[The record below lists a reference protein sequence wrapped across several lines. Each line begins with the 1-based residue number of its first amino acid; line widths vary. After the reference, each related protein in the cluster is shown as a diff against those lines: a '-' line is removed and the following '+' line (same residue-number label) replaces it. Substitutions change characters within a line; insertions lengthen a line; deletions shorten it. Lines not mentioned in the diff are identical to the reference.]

1 MASPA
6 GLVPS
11 TSSINMTVT
20 APENLLAACSCLNV
34 KLHLAEPSGPSV
46 AGTETKLG
54 LAGVS
59 VEQKILCSMS
69 ISGDQTTV
77 YCNNCNHK
85 VYTFS
90 TVSNT
95 AQLEPTSLAFLNSS
109 ILFSPSSGIV
119 VPSESIVTSDGI
131 AALLKDSDYSK
142 SFRLVLAPS
151 SPSPTEATSTISTNI
166 NSTSQ
171 HLYQPHLEKVRTLL
185 DKELEANIS
194 AQQQQ
199 TEARIEAYKSQQQFA
214 LQASIVSTRR
224 EKERLWAKIQDRVSA
239 PPTLSV
245 GEGHSHSPGL
255 QPAPLENGTHPFDG
269 PSTLPI
275 RLTNVSRDGLLH
287 GSFTDRRKSAV
298 AEMAMSHQFR
308 EFDQRMASNSL
319 RRQSLVP
326 GSTPLPHSAGLAPTQ
341 ERSALST
348 SHASVASEA
357 SHNSAASTS
366 PAPKSKKRVT
376 IVDTVSIVEPASH
389 DDDDESN
396 IIGERST
403 FYSGNDD
410 EDDDG
415 EDGGVVFDLD
425 EELGFDGEGQQD
437 GFDEDSDDDFTS
449 DDRDLNGGE
458 GSSTNG
464 SSSINISISRASPPK
479 SGMVVGSLRAN
490 YLRRQRGL
498 EQHKKSL
505 TNGPGDDEGDED
517 ENDDLEDGEQP
528 VTYFGT
534 SLPIQIQA
542 RQPAIP
548 PPPARTSAIAS
559 SLAMP
564 PPAAAMLQR
573 RLSRAYGNDNVP
585 EPQTSRS
592 TNLRSGSVSNLASSL
607 AEASL
612 NIPGTA
618 PGTVII
624 DPLMLLEEEHDADD
638 REDRLRKHRQQFSSI
653 NHRRDLEQ
661 RQHEL
666 DSATTAASI
675 TTTATIATITSSS
688 SSFSQSLARSAQA
701 DFEPPHVY
709 SARTYVGST
718 PWEMPTRI
726 TVKSGGYQRE
736 GTHLDK
742 QIALEMAQEQEKE
755 RKELE
760 STLQR
765 VVDSSVAHHHH
776 QLPPRHVD
784 KIDEG
789 EEEIDEEDEEAKK
802 PTTTPSSG

>member
-1 MASPA
+1 MASPT

-11 TSSINMTVT
+11 TNSVNMTVT
-20 APENLLAACSCLNV
+20 APEKLLAACPCLNV
-34 KLHLAEPSGPSV
+34 KLHLAEPSGPYIS
-46 AGTETKLG
+46 GTETKLG

-59 VEQKILCSMS
+59 V
-69 ISGDQTTV
+69 DT
-77 YCNNCNHK
+77 Y
-85 VYTFS
+85 
-90 TVSNT
+90 
-95 AQLEPTSLAFLNSS
+95 
-109 ILFSPSSGIV
+109 
-119 VPSESIVTSDGI
+119 
-131 AALLKDSDYSK
+131 YSK

-151 SPSPTEATSTISTNI
+151 PSSPTEASSTISANI

-171 HLYQPHLEKVRTLL
+171 HLYQPHLERVRALL

-199 TEARIEAYKSQQQFA
+199 TEARIEAYKSQQQIA
-214 LQASIVSTRR
+214 LQESIASTRR

-239 PPTLSV
+239 PPPPSV
-245 GEGHSHSPGL
+245 GEGHVNSPGL
-255 QPAPLENGTHPFDG
+255 QPDSPLENGIHPFDG

-275 RLTNVSRDGLLH
+275 RLTSVSRDGLH
-287 GSFTDRRKSAV
+287 GSLVDRRKSAV

-308 EFDQRMASNSL
+308 EFDQRMASNSM

-326 GSTPLPHSAGLAPTQ
+326 GSTPLPPAGLAPAP

-348 SHASVASEA
+348 SHASAASEA
-357 SHNSAASTS
+357 SHDSSTS
-366 PAPKSKKRVT
+366 PVPKSKKRVT
-376 IVDTVSIVEPASH
+376 IVETVSIVEPVSH
-389 DDDDESN
+389 DEEEESN

-437 GFDEDSDDDFTS
+437 GFDEDSDNDSTNDD
-449 DDRDLNGGE
+449 DKDLNGGE

-464 SSSINISISRASPPK
+464 SVGINISISQASLPK

-498 EQHKKSL
+498 EHHKKSL
-505 TNGPGDDEGDED
+505 TDGPLGDDENDED
-517 ENDDLEDGEQP
+517 DDHLEDGGQP

-534 SLPIQIQA
+534 SLPIQILT
-542 RQPAIP
+542 RPPAIR

-564 PPAAAMLQR
+564 PGSSPAAAMLQR
-573 RLSRAYGNDNVP
+573 RLSRAYGNDTP
-585 EPQTSRS
+585 EPQTGRLK
-592 TNLRSGSVSNLASSL
+592 NHRGSVSNLASSL
-607 AEASL
+607 ADVTL
-612 NIPGTA
+612 NIPGTT
-618 PGTVII
+618 PGTVIV

-666 DSATTAASI
+666 DSTTFTTSS
-675 TTTATIATITSSS
+675 TTTATLTLSA
-688 SSFSQSLARSAQA
+688 SFSKSLPRSAQV

-736 GTHLDK
+736 GSHLDR

-755 RKELE
+755 IKELAR
-760 STLQR
+760 SHSA
-765 VVDSSVAHHHH
+765 VVDVSVTHLQQ
-776 QLPPRHVD
+776 QLPRHVVD
-784 KIDEG
+784 KIEEG

-802 PTTTPSSG
+802 PRTAPSSG

>member
-1 MASPA
+1 MASPT
-6 GLVPS
+6 GLAPS
-11 TSSINMTVT
+11 TNSSGNMSVT
-20 APENLLAACSCLNV
+20 APEKLLAACPCLNV
-34 KLHLAEPSGPSV
+34 KLHLAEPSESSIS
-46 AGTETKLG
+46 GTETKLG

-69 ISGDQTTV
+69 IAGDQAAV
-77 YCNNCNHK
+77 HCNNCNHI
-85 VYTFS
+85 VYTFPTLS
-90 TVSNT
+90 LV
-95 AQLEPTSLAFLNSS
+95 QLEPTSLAFLNSS
-109 ILFSPSSGIV
+109 ILFSPSSGFV
-119 VPSESIVTSDGI
+119 VPSESIVTGDGI
-131 AALLKDSDYSK
+131 AALLKDTHYSK
-142 SFRLVLAPS
+142 SFRLVLTPS
-151 SPSPTEATSTISTNI
+151 SSSPTEASSSTISTSI

-171 HLYQPHLEKVRTLL
+171 HLYQPHLERVRTLL

-199 TEARIEAYKSQQQFA
+199 TEARIEAYKSQQQIA
-214 LQASIVSTRR
+214 LQESIASTRQ
-224 EKERLWAKIQDRVSA
+224 EKERLWAKIQDRVST
-239 PPTLSV
+239 PPPPSV
-245 GEGHSHSPGL
+245 GEGHVNSSGL
-255 QPAPLENGTHPFDG
+255 QPDSPLENGTHPFDG

-275 RLTNVSRDGLLH
+275 RLTSVSRDGLH
-287 GSFTDRRKSAV
+287 GSLVDRRKSAV

-308 EFDQRMASNSL
+308 EFDQRMASNSM

-326 GSTPLPHSAGLAPTQ
+326 GSTPLPPAGLAPAP

-348 SHASVASEA
+348 SHASAASEA
-357 SHNSAASTS
+357 SHDSSTS

-376 IVDTVSIVEPASH
+376 IVDAVSIVEPVSH
-389 DDDDESN
+389 DEEEEPN

-415 EDGGVVFDLD
+415 EDRGVVFDLD

-437 GFDEDSDDDFTS
+437 GFDEDSDNDFTN
-449 DDRDLNGGE
+449 DDNKDLNGGE

-464 SSSINISISRASPPK
+464 SASISISISRASLPK

-498 EQHKKSL
+498 ELHKKSL
-505 TNGPGDDEGDED
+505 TDGPLGDGED
-517 ENDDLEDGEQP
+517 DDDLEDGGQP
-528 VTYFGT
+528 MAYFGT

-542 RQPAIP
+542 RPPAIL

-564 PPAAAMLQR
+564 PGSSPAAAMLQR
-573 RLSRAYGNDNVP
+573 RLSRAYGNDNTP
-585 EPQTSRS
+585 EPQTGRL
-592 TNLRSGSVSNLASSL
+592 TNHRGSVSNLASSL
-607 AEASL
+607 ADVSL

-666 DSATTAASI
+666 DSTTTI
-675 TTTATIATITSSS
+675 TTTSTTTVTTLPPS

-701 DFEPPHVY
+701 DFEPPHVF

-755 RKELE
+755 RKELARLH
-760 STLQR
+760 SA
-765 VVDSSVAHHHH
+765 VVDASVAHQPH
-776 QLPPRHVD
+776 QQLPRHVVD
-784 KIDEG
+784 KIEEG

-802 PTTTPSSG
+802 PRTTLSSG

>member
-1 MASPA
+1 MASPT

-11 TSSINMTVT
+11 ASSSGNMTVT
-20 APENLLAACSCLNV
+20 APEKLLAACPCLNV
-34 KLHLAEPSGPSV
+34 KLHLAEPSGSLIS
-46 AGTETKLG
+46 GIETKLG

-59 VEQKILCSMS
+59 V
-69 ISGDQTTV
+69 
-77 YCNNCNHK
+77 
-85 VYTFS
+85 
-90 TVSNT
+90 
-95 AQLEPTSLAFLNSS
+95 
-109 ILFSPSSGIV
+109 
-119 VPSESIVTSDGI
+119 
-131 AALLKDSDYSK
+131 
-142 SFRLVLAPS
+142 
-151 SPSPTEATSTISTNI
+151 
-166 NSTSQ
+166 
-171 HLYQPHLEKVRTLL
+171 PHLERVRTLL

-199 TEARIEAYKSQQQFA
+199 TEARIEAYKSQQQIA
-214 LQASIVSTRR
+214 LQESIASTRL
-224 EKERLWAKIQDRVSA
+224 EKERLWAKIQDCVST
-239 PPTLSV
+239 PPPPSV
-245 GEGHSHSPGL
+245 GENHVNSPGL
-255 QPAPLENGTHPFDG
+255 QPDSPLENGTDPFDG

-275 RLTNVSRDGLLH
+275 RLTTVSRDGLH
-287 GSFTDRRKSAV
+287 GSHVDRRKSAV

-308 EFDQRMASNSL
+308 EFDQRMASNSM

-326 GSTPLPHSAGLAPTQ
+326 GSTHLPPAGLAPAP

-348 SHASVASEA
+348 SHASATSEA
-357 SHNSAASTS
+357 SHDSSTS

-376 IVDTVSIVEPASH
+376 IVETVSIVEPISH
-389 DDDDESN
+389 DEEEEPN
-396 IIGERST
+396 IIGKRST

-415 EDGGVVFDLD
+415 EDRGVVFDLD
-425 EELGFDGEGQQD
+425 EELGFDDEGQQD
-437 GFDEDSDDDFTS
+437 GFDEDSDNDLANDD
-449 DDRDLNGGE
+449 DKDLNGDE
-458 GSSTNG
+458 GTNTNG
-464 SSSINISISRASPPK
+464 SASINISFSRASLPK

-498 EQHKKSL
+498 ELHKKSL
-505 TNGPGDDEGDED
+505 TDGPLGDGEDDEDD
-517 ENDDLEDGEQP
+517 DDLEDGGHP

-534 SLPIQIQA
+534 SLPIQIQV
-542 RQPAIP
+542 RPPVIP

-564 PPAAAMLQR
+564 PGSSPAAAMLQR
-573 RLSRAYGNDNVP
+573 RLSRAYGNDNTP
-585 EPQTSRS
+585 EPQTGRL
-592 TNLRSGSVSNLASSL
+592 TNHRGSVSNLASSL
-607 AEASL
+607 ADVSL

-666 DSATTAASI
+666 DLTTTI
-675 TTTATIATITSSS
+675 TTTSTTTLTATALPPS

-742 QIALEMAQEQEKE
+742 QIALEMAQEQEQE
-755 RKELE
+755 RKELMRSH
-760 STLQR
+760 ST
-765 VVDSSVAHHHH
+765 VVDASVTHQHLEQ
-776 QLPPRHVD
+776 QLPRHLVD
-784 KIDEG
+784 KIEEG
-789 EEEIDEEDEEAKK
+789 EEEIDEEDEEAKM
-802 PTTTPSSG
+802 PRTTPSSG

>member
-1 MASPA
+1 MASPT

-11 TSSINMTVT
+11 ASSSGNMTVT
-20 APENLLAACSCLNV
+20 APEKLLAACPCLNV
-34 KLHLAEPSGPSV
+34 KLHLAEPSGSLIS
-46 AGTETKLG
+46 GIETKLG

-69 ISGDQTTV
+69 IAGDQATV
-77 YCNNCNHK
+77 RCNNCNNI
-85 VYTFS
+85 VYTFPTLS
-90 TVSNT
+90 SV
-95 AQLEPTSLAFLNSS
+95 QLEPTSLAFLNSS
-109 ILFSPSSGIV
+109 ILFSPSSGFV
-119 VPSESIVTSDGI
+119 VPSESIVTGEGI
-131 AALLKDSDYSK
+131 AALLKDTHYSK
-142 SFRLVLAPS
+142 SFRLILAS
-151 SPSPTEATSTISTNI
+151 SSSSPTEVSSSAISTNI

-171 HLYQPHLEKVRTLL
+171 HLYQPHLERVRTLL

-199 TEARIEAYKSQQQFA
+199 TEARIEAYKSQQQIA
-214 LQASIVSTRR
+214 LQESIASTRL
-224 EKERLWAKIQDRVSA
+224 EKERLWAKIQDCVST
-239 PPTLSV
+239 PPPPSV
-245 GEGHSHSPGL
+245 GENHVNSPGL
-255 QPAPLENGTHPFDG
+255 QPDSPLENGTDPFDG

-275 RLTNVSRDGLLH
+275 RLTTVSRDGLH
-287 GSFTDRRKSAV
+287 GSHVDRRKSAV

-308 EFDQRMASNSL
+308 EFDQRMASNSM

-326 GSTPLPHSAGLAPTQ
+326 GSTHLPPAGLAPAP

-348 SHASVASEA
+348 SHASATSEA
-357 SHNSAASTS
+357 SHDSSTS

-376 IVDTVSIVEPASH
+376 IVETVSIVEPISH
-389 DDDDESN
+389 DEEEEPN

-415 EDGGVVFDLD
+415 EDRGVVFDLD
-425 EELGFDGEGQQD
+425 EELGFDDEGQQD
-437 GFDEDSDDDFTS
+437 GFDEDSDNDLANDD
-449 DDRDLNGGE
+449 DKDLNGDE
-458 GSSTNG
+458 GTNTNG
-464 SSSINISISRASPPK
+464 SASINISFSRASLPK

-498 EQHKKSL
+498 ELHKKSL
-505 TNGPGDDEGDED
+505 TDGPLGDGEDDEDD
-517 ENDDLEDGEQP
+517 DDLEDGGHP

-534 SLPIQIQA
+534 SLPIQIQV
-542 RQPAIP
+542 RPPVIP

-564 PPAAAMLQR
+564 PGSSPAAAMLQR
-573 RLSRAYGNDNVP
+573 RLSRAYGNDNTP
-585 EPQTSRS
+585 EPQTGRL
-592 TNLRSGSVSNLASSL
+592 TNHRGSVSNLASSL
-607 AEASL
+607 ADVSL

-638 REDRLRKHRQQFSSI
+638 REDRLRKHP
-653 NHRRDLEQ
+653 
-661 RQHEL
+661 
-666 DSATTAASI
+666 TALPP
-675 TTTATIATITSSS
+675 S

-742 QIALEMAQEQEKE
+742 QIALEMAQEQEQE
-755 RKELE
+755 RKELMRSH
-760 STLQR
+760 ST
-765 VVDSSVAHHHH
+765 VVDASVTHQHLEQ
-776 QLPPRHVD
+776 QLPRHLVD
-784 KIDEG
+784 KIEEG
-789 EEEIDEEDEEAKK
+789 EEEIDEEDEEAKM
-802 PTTTPSSG
+802 PRTTPSSG